1 MEDNDKTNITEAEAE
16 VKEING
22 ENKSKRSSSYPSINI
37 KDAYDFAT
45 KINEQFS
52 STAEVSREEIA
63 HAVKLNAG
71 TIIRDISSC
80 VQFGFLD
87 KNTAAGKY
95 KLSKLFSDI
104 HKPDSEK
111 DKKLSK
117 IEAFG
122 SPKLYQELIARYDN
136 ATIPNELENVLVKY
150 HGITEAAAKL
160 AADIFIES
168 GKHVEVINENK
179 FLKYSITKSTTSKIQ
194 YAEIVDAGTDN
205 VSNGSSEVFPTPALP
220 EKTTGKKN
228 INIPIYLTN
237 NKIAGFSYP
246 ENITTKDIKIVKHQL
261 EGIILR
267 IELENEEN
275 IEKNKGAES
284 PS

>member
-1 MEDNDKTNITEAEAE
+1 MEDNIKPDITGTEAEI
-16 VKEING
+16 KDPSTDS
-22 ENKSKRSSSYPSINI
+22 KSKRSASYPSISLSE
-37 KDAYDFAT
+37 AYDFAL

-52 STAEVSREEIA
+52 STAEVTRDEIA

-80 VQFGFLD
+80 VQYHLLD

-95 KLSKLFSDI
+95 KLGKIFKDI
-104 HKPDSEK
+104 YKPDSER
-111 DKKLSK
+111 DKKLSF

-122 SPKLYQELIARYDN
+122 SPKLYQELITRYDN

-150 HGITEAAAKL
+150 HGITEAAAKG

-168 GKHVEVINENK
+168 GKYVGVINENK
-179 FLKYSITKSTTSKIQ
+179 FLKYAITKSTVSKIQ
-194 YAEIVDAGTDN
+194 LAEIEDMGPGDGNSTN
-205 VSNGSSEVFPTPALP
+205 NGIPNFAAPAIQVQ
-220 EKTTGKKN
+220 EDDKKN

-237 NKIAGFSYP
+237 NKKAVFAYP
-246 ENITTKDIKIVKHQL
+246 EDISENDIKIVKHQL

-267 IELENEEN
+267 ITLENEERKQN
-275 IEKNKGAES
+275 SN
-284 PS
+284 